1 MDDQLKH
8 KLYDAFLKDTPIKFE
23 DVTDKQWRDMQ
34 GTLVGFSITLSSA
47 INDVAKALGDIFKG
61 LGNGKK

>member
-47 INDVAKALGDIFKG
+47 ISDVGKALADIFKG
-61 LGNGKK
+61 VKK